1 MNIPQGGI
9 RKGVNNYNIESYNCR
24 KMAVFTRTTKNL
36 ILKIDEFF
44 DNIDLG
50 LLVFREG
57 VKAYLEKD
65 LDAFNRHIQKVELL
79 ESNADKLQRSIENE
93 MITHSILP
101 QHRSEVSSLID
112 VLDEIIDT
120 IKATLNEFSIELPD
134 IPSSLNH
141 NFISIMEASVSAGEE
156 LIPAARAYFKSPYTV
171 REKLL
176 KVYYFESETD
186 KVSRSTTRIIFQ
198 EMKELDLAHKSHL
211 RYIIHHIENIS
222 DNAQKAA
229 DLLSAMA
236 IKIVI

>member
-1 MNIPQGGI
+1 
-9 RKGVNNYNIESYNCR
+9 
-24 KMAVFTRTTKNL
+24 MAVFTRTTKNL
-36 ILKIDEFF
+36 IIKIDEFF
-44 DNIDLG
+44 DNIELG

-57 VKAYLEKD
+57 VRAYIDKD
-65 LDAFNRHIQKVELL
+65 MEAFNRHLQKIELL

-120 IKATLNEFSIELPD
+120 IKATINDFSIEMPD
-134 IPSSLNH
+134 IPLSLNH
-141 NFISIMEASVSAGEE
+141 NFISITEASVCAGEE
-156 LIPAARAYFKSPYTV
+156 LIPAARAYFKSPYSV

-186 KVSRSTTRIIFQ
+186 KVSRNTTKIIFQ
-198 EMKELDLAHKSHL
+198 EMKELDLAQKSHL
-211 RYIIHHIENIS
+211 RYIIQHIENIS
-222 DNAQKAA
+222 DNAQKGA

-236 IKIVI
+236 IKIVM

>member
-1 MNIPQGGI
+1 
-9 RKGVNNYNIESYNCR
+9 
-24 KMAVFTRTTKNL
+24 MAVFKRTTKNL

-65 LDAFNRHIQKVELL
+65 MEIFNRHILKVELL

-101 QHRSEVSSLID
+101 QHRGEVSSLLD

-120 IKATLNEFSIELPD
+120 VKSSLNEFSIEMPD
-134 IPSSLNH
+134 IPASLSR
-141 NFISIMEASVSAGEE
+141 NFISITDASVSAGEE
-156 LIPAARAYFKSPYTV
+156 LIPAARAYFKSPYSV

-186 KVSRSTTRIIFQ
+186 KIARSTTRIIFQ
-198 EMKELDLAHKSHL
+198 EMKELDLAHKAHL

-229 DLLSAMA
+229 DLLSTMA
-236 IKIVI
+236 IKIVM

>member
-1 MNIPQGGI
+1 
-9 RKGVNNYNIESYNCR
+9 
-24 KMAVFTRTTKNL
+24 MAVFTRTTKNL

-44 DNIDLG
+44 DDIDLG

-57 VKAYLEKD
+57 IKAYLQKD
-65 LDAFNRHIQKVELL
+65 MEAFDRHLQKVDQL

-101 QHRSEVSSLID
+101 QHRAEVSSLID

-134 IPSSLNH
+134 IPSSLNN
-141 NFISIMEASVSAGEE
+141 NFISIMESSVCAGEE
-156 LIPAARAYFKSPYTV
+156 LIPAARAYFKTPYTV

-186 KVSRSTTRIIFQ
+186 KISRSTTRIIFQ

-229 DLLSAMA
+229 DLLSGMA
-236 IKIVI
+236 IKIVM

>member
-1 MNIPQGGI
+1 MSSDGPGSAVQINKKIA
-9 RKGVNNYNIESYNCR
+9 
-24 KMAVFTRTTKNL
+24 KMAVFTRTTRNL
-36 ILKIDEFF
+36 IIKIDEFF

-65 LDAFNRHIQKVELL
+65 LEAFDRHLRKVEML

-101 QHRSEVSSLID
+101 QHRGEVSSLID

-120 IKATLNEFSIELPD
+120 IKSSLNEFSIEMPD

-141 NFISIMEASVSAGEE
+141 DFISITEASVCAGEE
-156 LIPAARAYFKSPYTV
+156 LIPAARAYFKAPYTV
-171 REKLL
+171 RDKLL

-186 KVSRSTTRIIFQ
+186 KVARNTQRVIFQ
-198 EMKELDLAHKSHL
+198 EMKELDLAHKQHL
-211 RYIIHHIENIS
+211 RYIIHHIESIS

-229 DLLSAMA
+229 DLLSGMA
-236 IKIVI
+236 IKIIM